1 MQLFIVRHGE
11 ADLIASSDRVRQLN
25 ENGAHE
31 SAQIGQWI
39 AQQCKLFDYVL
50 VSPFDRA
57 MQTWQQMALQG
68 IVAKELVQLTEL
80 EPEANIEACINLVH
94 GFCDGAK
101 SVLVVSHL
109 PLVCHLVDGLVAETC
124 PLFVTGAAASIELND
139 NQVRGH
145 LLQLVTPEQAST
157 YKAIRA

>member
-39 AQQCKLFDYVL
+39 AHQCKLFDYVL

-57 MQTWQQMALQG
+57 MQTWQQMSMQG
-68 IVAKELVQLTEL
+68 ITAKEFVQLTEL
-80 EPEANIEACINLVH
+80 EPEADVEACINLIH
-94 GFCDGAK
+94 GFCDDAK

-124 PLFVTGAAASIELND
+124 PLFVTGGAASIELND
-139 NQVRGH
+139 THVKGH
-145 LLQLVTPEQAST
+145 LLQVVTPEQAST
-157 YKAIRA
+157 LLAS